1 MKSGQRLWNRD
12 ELILAFNLYCKL
24 TFGRMHSR
32 NPEIIALAGIIDRT
46 PSAVALKLANFAS
59 LDPELQARGIKGQQ
73 NVSKLDREIWNEFN
87 TAWDQAYLESE
98 RLLAQKQTALQ
109 VGDPAQYNNQPIVQ
123 EGKTVARVVMVRTN
137 QSLFR
142 TLVLSNYDS
151 ACCIT
156 GINAPELLIASHIV
170 PWSKDK
176 SNRLNPMNG
185 LCLNALHDKA
195 FDCGMITV
203 DSDTYTVRVT
213 SRLKGTTNASIDYN
227 FAAID
232 GMPIQ
237 LPKKF
242 LPSPDFL
249 RQHNDT
255 FKP

>member
-24 TFGRMHSR
+24 PFGRMHSR
-32 NPEIIALAGIIDRT
+32 NPEIIELAGLIDRT
-46 PSAVALKLANFAS
+46 PSAVALKLVNFAS
-59 LDPELQARGIKGQQ
+59 LDPELQARGITGQQ

-87 TAWDQAYLESE
+87 IAWDQAYLESE
-98 RLLAQKQTALQ
+98 RLLAEKQAK
-109 VGDPAQYNNQPIVQ
+109 VQ
-123 EGKTVARVVMVRTN
+123 EGQPIRYEDQYVEELGEDREGSTKDRKNQWKFRVM
-137 QSLFR
+137 
-142 TLVLSNYDS
+142 VLSNYDS

-203 DSDTYTVRVT
+203 DSDNYTIRVT
-213 SRLKGTTNASIDYN
+213 SRLKGITNASIDYN